1 MAGMGRKPPVFELRP
16 QTAPSLDLPFEYLR
30 TGLQRKA
37 SSAQVRRLTATGQER
52 LLERVL
58 IPAPTSSY
66 AYRGEP
72 TYLCKRCI
80 FYLAA
85 CRAVSEVSS
94 HKDRCALRW

>member
-1 MAGMGRKPPVFELRP
+1 MGAARPSAGVAALNGSFVEFDGSGAL
-16 QTAPSLDLPFEYLR
+16 
-30 TGLQRKA
+30 
-37 SSAQVRRLTATGQER
+37 GQER

>member
-1 MAGMGRKPPVFELRP
+1 MERGWLACALRRFSWQIKGRAAV
-16 QTAPSLDLPFEYLR
+16 
-30 TGLQRKA
+30 QRKA

>member
-1 MAGMGRKPPVFELRP
+1 MGRGNAAGCWDRGQEAVLERE
-16 QTAPSLDLPFEYLR
+16 QPSRAADW
-30 TGLQRKA
+30 
-37 SSAQVRRLTATGQER
+37 VTATGQGQ
-52 LLERVL
+52 LLERIL

-66 AYRGEP
+66 AHRGEP

-80 FYLAA
+80 FELAA